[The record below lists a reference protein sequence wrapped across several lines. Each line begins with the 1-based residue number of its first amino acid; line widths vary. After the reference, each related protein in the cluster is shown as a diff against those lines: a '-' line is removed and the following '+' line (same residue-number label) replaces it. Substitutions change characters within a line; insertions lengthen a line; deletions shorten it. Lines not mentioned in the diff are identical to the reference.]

1 MMDSQQLKQ
10 TLKRI
15 HAELESTGSA
25 DEELKELLGD
35 LDDDIHRLTQ
45 RQDDESASLG
55 ERVEAAALG
64 FEAEHP
70 RVAML
75 LKELSDSLAKLGL

>member
-1 MMDSQQLKQ
+1 MERQQLKA

-25 DEELKELLGD
+25 DPELKELLGE

-45 RQDDESASLG
+45 QQDQASASFG
-55 ERVEAAALG
+55 ERLEAAALG

-70 RVAML
+70 RVSML